1 VWSTDGKPYM
11 VEDTVIPVKLFPHLS
26 IHDDASRRIAPLAQ
40 QFGVLLG
47 SSEERI
53 TVKSAAA
60 DVASAPQIAAGTAV
74 MRIDRAGSNPAAPT
88 NFPADR
94 QSR

>member
-11 VEDTVIPVKLFPHLS
+11 LEDTVIPVKLFPHLS